1 MTEDRERG
9 DDLVEGGENP
19 TQKKIGEGEDRP
31 VDVSWDEGK
40 WGETE
45 ETPQEG
51 EDGARPA

>member
-1 MTEDRERG
+1 MTEDVERD
-9 DDLVEGGENP
+9 DDLVEAGENP
-19 TQKKIGEGEDRP
+19 TQQKIGEGEDRP

-51 EDGARPA
+51 EDQARPA